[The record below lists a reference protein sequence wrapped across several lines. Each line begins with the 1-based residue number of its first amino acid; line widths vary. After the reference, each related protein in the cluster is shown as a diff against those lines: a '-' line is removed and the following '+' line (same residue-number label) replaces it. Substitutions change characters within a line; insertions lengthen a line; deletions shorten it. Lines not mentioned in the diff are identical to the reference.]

1 MNRIKRFI
9 KAVDWKST
17 ATIVAVFL
25 FLTLSYALCIGFQFT
40 TEKVA
45 AIGFF
50 WAWFVAWPIFEIWIE
65 SKAPDRDQ

>member
-17 ATIVAVFL
+17 AIIVVLFL
-25 FLTLSYALCIGFQFT
+25 FITLSYGAFLRFQFNHQNL
-40 TEKVA
+40 V

-50 WAWFVAWPIFEIWIE
+50 WAWFVGYPIYEIW
-65 SKAPDRDQ
+65 KDTKNDQ